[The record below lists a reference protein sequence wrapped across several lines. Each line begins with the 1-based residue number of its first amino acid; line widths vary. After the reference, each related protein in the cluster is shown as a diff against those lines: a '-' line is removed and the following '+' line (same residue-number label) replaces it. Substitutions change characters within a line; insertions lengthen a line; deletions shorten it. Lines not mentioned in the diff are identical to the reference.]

1 MFYGLLWFLSLV
13 CFVAEEAME
22 REKRLEFEARF
33 GSRIVLGEV
42 GGKEEGLGKEKK
54 EIRKQAWAQ

>member
-1 MFYGLLWFLSLV
+1 
-13 CFVAEEAME
+13 ME

-42 GGKEEGLGKEKK
+42 EGKEEGLGKEKK
-54 EIRKQAWAQ
+54 EIRKQA